1 MTKRI
6 ILPYFSCVVDTKTD
20 LDEAISENFA
30 EIYII
35 SGNGCFRRT
44 NLTHGRSVT
53 VPCPTPPKE
62 VELMDCKQDTN
73 SFFPAGKIP
82 IKFLHQIE
90 QFFKQVMIEHKGA
103 KLEAMAFVIWN
114 PTQGY
119 HVRIPEQTVSAGAVN
134 YNWAGFLTSEDVIV
148 LDIHSHNDMGAFFS
162 GTDDSDDRGNCYVS
176 GVIGKLSTTC
186 DKVFRFNLPGNMKIN
201 PLPPELIFETYE
213 TTEVP
218 AEWLAQ
224 VKKQQ
229 YVAPTYNTRPLYS
242 QNTSG
247 VGTTGG
253 GANRSTTTTPG
264 GRVVANES
272 FRGNNGSM
280 ALESVGLS
288 ADDTEVLNQ
297 FGFPFPCSGTE
308 EDSFL
313 PFPQRPQVSGRQS
326 RKGKRMVPGSTRLQR
341 KLKDLDGSEK

>member
-1 MTKRI
+1 MTLRV
-6 ILPYFSCVVDTKTD
+6 ILPYFSCVVDTQAD
-20 LDEAISENFA
+20 LDQAITENYA
-30 EIYII
+30 DVYII

-62 VELMDCKQDTN
+62 VELMECKQDTN

-114 PTQGY
+114 PTLGY
-119 HVRIPEQTVSAGAVN
+119 HVRVPEQTVSAGQVS

-162 GTDDSDDRGNCYVS
+162 GTDDGDDRGNCYVS

-186 DKVFRFNLPGNMKIN
+186 EKVFRFNLPGNMKIN
-201 PLPPELIFETYE
+201 PLPMDLIFEASE
-213 TTEVP
+213 APEVP

-224 VKKQQ
+224 VKKQV
-229 YVAPTYNTRPLYS
+229 YVAPTYGGYGRN
-242 QNTSG
+242 
-247 VGTTGG
+247 TTGSPNTATG
-253 GANRSTTTTPG
+253 GNRSTTTTAG
-264 GRVVANES
+264 GRVVVANEN
-272 FRGNNGSM
+272 FRGAGSGM
-280 ALESVGLS
+280 ALESAGLS
-288 ADDTEVLNQ
+288 SDDTEVLHQ
-297 FGFPFPCSGTE
+297 FGFPFPYSGE
-308 EDSFL
+308 GGSFP
-313 PFPQRPQVSGRQS
+313 PFPHRPQTLGRKP
-326 RKGKRMVPGSTRLQR
+326 RKGKKMIPGSTRLR
-341 KLKDLDGSEK
+341 KKLRDLDGTEK

>member
-1 MTKRI
+1 MAINI
-6 ILPYFSCVVDTKTD
+6 ILPYFSCEVKTKED
-20 LDEAISENFA
+20 LDQAISENYA
-30 EIYII
+30 EIYILT
-35 SGNGCFRRT
+35 GNGYFRRT

-53 VPCPTPPKE
+53 IACPTPPKE
-62 VELMDCKQDTN
+62 IALLDCKQDTQ

-114 PTQGY
+114 PTLGY

-134 YNWAGFLTSEDVIV
+134 YNWAGFLSSEDVIV

-176 GVIGKLSTTC
+176 GVIGKLSSTC
-186 DKVFRFNLPGNMKIN
+186 DKIFRFNLPGNMKIN
-201 PLPPELIFETYE
+201 PLPMDMIFEASE
-213 TTEVP
+213 APEVP

-229 YVAPTYNTRPLYS
+229 YVAPVYSGPRYS

-247 VGTTGG
+247 VGTTGV

-288 ADDTEVLNQ
+288 ADDAEVLNQ
-297 FGFPFPCSGTE
+297 FGFPFPYSGTE
-308 EDSFL
+308 EGSDL
-313 PFPQRPQVSGRQS
+313 PFPQRPQVSGRKG
-326 RKGKRMVPGSTRLQR
+326 RKGKRMVPGSTRLQK
-341 KLKDLDGSEK
+341 KLKDFDGSEK